1 MMTKETYPK
10 HLEERLQTVEGEID
24 RARKRLSEDTPSH
37 KVEAA
42 GELTVLEKMHQEI
55 AGKLKNATEQHA
67 ENWSLAHTE
76 MQKDI
81 DALYESLDRWVM
93 KYSKPGV

>member
-1 MMTKETYPK
+1 MTQENYPK
-10 HLEERLQTVEGEID
+10 HLEERLQSLDAEID
-24 RARKRLSEDTPSH
+24 RAKKKLAEDSPSH

-42 GELTVLEKMHQEI
+42 GELVVLEKMHQDI
-55 AGKLKNATEQHA
+55 AQKLKDATEEHA
-67 ENWSLAHTE
+67 ENWSLAHEE

-93 KYSKPGV
+93 KYSRPGM

>member
-1 MMTKETYPK
+1 MTTEKYPK
-10 HLEERLQTVEGEID
+10 HLEERMQSLEAEIV
-24 RARKRLSEDTPSH
+24 RAQKKLAEDSPSH

-42 GELTVLEKMHQEI
+42 GELTVLEKMHQDLAE
-55 AGKLKNATEQHA
+55 KLKAATEQHA
-67 ENWSLAHTE
+67 ENWSLAHEE

>member
-1 MMTKETYPK
+1 MTIENYPK
-10 HLEERLQTVEGEID
+10 HLEERLQSLEAEIV
-24 RARKRLSEDTPSH
+24 RARNKLTEESPSH

-42 GELTVLEKMHQEI
+42 GELVVLEKMHQEI
-55 AGKLKNATEQHA
+55 AGKLKNAAEQHA

>member
-1 MMTKETYPK
+1 MTTENYPK
-10 HLEERLQTVEGEID
+10 HLEERLQSLEAEIE
-24 RARKRLSEDTPSH
+24 RAQKKLAEESPTH

-42 GELTVLEKMHQEI
+42 GELTVLEKMHQDI
-55 AGKLKNATEQHA
+55 AEKLKAATAEHA
-67 ENWSLAHTE
+67 EKWSLAHEE